1 MDEDAIGI
9 ITVAASRGSQQL
21 PIRDDNDGLKRA

>member
-9 ITVAASRGSQQL
+9 ITVAASRGQQL